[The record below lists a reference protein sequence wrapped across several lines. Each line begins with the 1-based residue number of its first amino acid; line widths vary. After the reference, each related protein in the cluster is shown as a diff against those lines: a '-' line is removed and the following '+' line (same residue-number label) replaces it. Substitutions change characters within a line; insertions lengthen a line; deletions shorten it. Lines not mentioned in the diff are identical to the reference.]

1 MEMVATAPFCYVSKT
16 TLRNKV
22 YQRNSGKII
31 FKKNTFSVASSTNYR
46 MLMKKKKNSYL
57 QSCAYYKF
65 RVIKAYSQPH
75 ENIGIILP
83 LHIHIVRI
91 LLKGCIINLVHF

>member
-1 MEMVATAPFCYVSKT
+1 MEMVATARFCYVSKT

-22 YQRNSGKII
+22 YQRNSGNII
-31 FKKNTFSVASSTNYR
+31 FLKNTFSVASSTNYR

-57 QSCAYYKF
+57 QSYYKF

-75 ENIGIILP
+75 ENVGIILP